1 MRHFPRGE
9 PVEREGMGARC
20 RELLALGLGCAAST
34 MATKGSAAAAVS
46 QAATELLSEPR
57 ASEHQAGSHTG
68 MCEGRT
74 VRRVLCASATSRVV
88 QLSMAIVV
96 VLAALARARCSLRS
110 ATVSPRYCTG
120 KGRREWHT

>member
-68 MCEGRT
+68 MCVGPAPSDAS
-74 VRRVLCASATSRVV
+74 CAPQQPRELFNSRW
-88 QLSMAIVV
+88 QS
-96 VLAALARARCSLRS
+96 
-110 ATVSPRYCTG
+110 
-120 KGRREWHT
+120 